1 MNRQITKKISSDT
14 SYKKVGKSYQDNLSP
29 DEIKEKLEEYKP
41 VYDISTVPINS
52 HIIYFI
58 FDPKT
63 NKKQF
68 RLGGFLTKIEKEY
81 IVLSN
86 GTLSWSVQKKT
97 AVFYQKMSLQ
107 EIKQELVSQISK
119 TMNKKLEQLKEE
131 NRLLKQT
138 LKDVK
143 KTVRKSS
150 K

>member
-1 MNRQITKKISSDT
+1 MNRQITKKISTDT

-52 HIIYFI
+52 HIRYFI

-68 RLGGFLTKIEKEY
+68 RLGGFLTKIEIEY

>member
-1 MNRQITKKISSDT
+1 MNRQMTKRLSTDT
-14 SYKKVGKSYQDNLSP
+14 NYKKVGKSYQDNLSP
-29 DEIKEKLEEYKP
+29 DEIKQKLEEYKP
-41 VYDISTVPINS
+41 VYDISNVPLNS
-52 HIIYFI
+52 HIRYFI

-68 RLGGFLTKIEKEY
+68 RLGGFLTKIEKDY

-86 GTLSWSVQKKT
+86 GSLSWSVQKKT
-97 AVFYQKMSLQ
+97 SVFYQKMSLQ
-107 EIKQELVSQISK
+107 EIKQEIISTVSK
-119 TMNKKLEQLKEE
+119 TMGKKLEQLKEE